1 VSEPK
6 ATIGQAID
14 QIIQSL
20 RALEK
25 REQQAAVAMVCTLLD
40 LAPAQT
46 SAPPPPAQ
54 RPAEHVKEPPDA
66 LGARSD
72 TDRGPAPPL
81 HGLDIRT
88 LRDEKQPESAR
99 QMACVVAY
107 YLMEHAP
114 EAERKQSIVTADLDR
129 YFKQAKFKLPTK
141 LDQVLPD
148 CKTAGYFEQVSRG
161 EYRLTRVGYN
171 LVTHSL
177 PKTSKV

>member
-1 VSEPK
+1 VSESK

-14 QIIQSL
+14 QIIQAL
-20 RALEK
+20 RSLEK
-25 REQQAAVAMVCTLLD
+25 REQQAAIGMVCTLLD
-40 LAPAQT
+40 LAT
-46 SAPPPPAQ
+46 TQ
-54 RPAEHVKEPPDA
+54 RPAEHGKEPPDA
-66 LGARSD
+66 QGAKSNA
-72 TDRGPAPPL
+72 DRGPAPPL

-161 EYRLTRVGYN
+161 EYKLTRVGYN

-177 PKTSKV
+177 PKTAKV